1 MSKFI
6 GNELETRIDPNLEG
20 EQKIHVLVTHDETTF
35 QSNDG
40 QKSGWRPK
48 NEQPLRK
55 KGQGRTIHVSDF
67 LTDTI
72 GRLKINEEEIDN
84 TIPSEARVI
93 IHPGKNFDGWWNV
106 DQLIDQV
113 FYYNNIK

>member
-1 MSKFI
+1 MPKFVGEECETQI
-6 GNELETRIDPNLEG
+6 NPELMNG
-20 EQKIHVLVTHDETTF
+20 ERLHILVTHDETTF

-55 KGQGRTIHVSDF
+55 KGQGRSIHVSDF

-72 GRLKINEEEIDN
+72 GRLKLNENDLDD
-84 TIPSEARVI
+84 TIPHEARVI
-93 IHPGKNFDGWWNV
+93 INPGKNFDGWWDI
-106 DQLIDQV
+106 DQLINQV
-113 FYYNNIK
+113 INI

>member
-1 MSKFI
+1 MPKFI
-6 GNELETRIDPNLEG
+6 DEECVTQINPELMDG
-20 EQKIHVLVTHDETTF
+20 ECLHILVTYDETTF

-72 GRLKINEEEIDN
+72 GRLKLSENDLDD
-84 TIPSEARVI
+84 TISHKTRVI
-93 IHPGKNFDGWWNV
+93 INPGKNFDGWWNI

-113 FYYNNIK
+113 I